1 MKATPALMLP
11 RSIAIVLGVLFA
23 TAMIASLN
31 GCQRGAAQAPR
42 APARSPASSARDFG
56 PHISPT
62 TCALCAET
70 NPLFVVDKDGN
81 ASGAVRLRNR
91 GKEAVTLQLTLSDFS
106 ALADDGRT
114 DLLNAVST
122 LSAVDT
128 AAKPIL
134 EGTAQLQPDRWIEVK
149 ISAAN
154 LWQAGLSTAALMNG
168 TEKLIDL
175 RALRYNVPFNIKVQG
190 ATPERADVSF
200 SKSQEGAV
208 TLRNDDPMTYRFRWK
223 VEIDGRAIENVDVVR
238 PYKSI
243 RLPITLP
250 PESFPWLATGTL
262 RPDVREG
269 LLTLEYEPDT
279 GLRNYPLPVKRYPI
293 TARLSYW
300 GETAQTIWNS
310 AWILTLLLLGIGASL
325 LVNFAL
331 PLQKQRVLIKKRLAD
346 LEGRLA
352 GLDEVIDPIDGRLL
366 NQMRVEKKRL
376 REELSILQPIFPQSA
391 DDLPRLDERI
401 TALGRRIDLVSKVGE
416 LLLRLERQAGDFS
429 MAEGQQVRMRCRE
442 ILETAA
448 KMSPSQDELQEA
460 DRQLTSTTDAVNK
473 PNAPLAPTLIKELQ
487 TRAKTL
493 IVDARSVMAL
503 PQSMSFAE
511 LLRTLENQFPPQPQE
526 GAPDHQPTRR
536 DFIRQEEAVRKTALV
551 VDFVRLVDQ
560 FDNAGIR
567 DRRLAQQERLLRALD
582 PGPDASL
589 QKACEIVEQTREN
602 VYVEDVVGEI
612 ENAAISIEVDP
623 PRPLPYQLTDFSL
636 RFARAG
642 VDRAVARKEIVY
654 EWSVNGE
661 KLPAEDWSV
670 TWFFQDKW
678 RWLKTI
684 QRTLTFWNRT
694 TQAHYQVRVN
704 LKKPGME
711 SSLRQL
717 EQDVTL
723 ERTRSSVEAQT
734 WLSLGTLG
742 VTILAVVLGLASGAE
757 EKLRSVELLPGAI
770 AVFLLGFGADTL
782 KTLITRISR

>member
-310 AWILTLLLLGIGASL
+310 AWILTLLLG
-325 LVNFAL
+325 
-331 PLQKQRVLIKKRLAD
+331 
-346 LEGRLA
+346 
-352 GLDEVIDPIDGRLL
+352 
-366 NQMRVEKKRL
+366 
-376 REELSILQPIFPQSA
+376 
-391 DDLPRLDERI
+391 
-401 TALGRRIDLVSKVGE
+401 
-416 LLLRLERQAGDFS
+416 
-429 MAEGQQVRMRCRE
+429 
-442 ILETAA
+442 
-448 KMSPSQDELQEA
+448 
-460 DRQLTSTTDAVNK
+460 
-473 PNAPLAPTLIKELQ
+473 
-487 TRAKTL
+487 
-493 IVDARSVMAL
+493 
-503 PQSMSFAE
+503 
-511 LLRTLENQFPPQPQE
+511 
-526 GAPDHQPTRR
+526 
-536 DFIRQEEAVRKTALV
+536 
-551 VDFVRLVDQ
+551 
-560 FDNAGIR
+560 AGIR

-612 ENAAISIEVDP
+612 ENAAISIDVDP

>member
-1 MKATPALMLP
+1 
-11 RSIAIVLGVLFA
+11 
-23 TAMIASLN
+23 
-31 GCQRGAAQAPR
+31 
-42 APARSPASSARDFG
+42 
-56 PHISPT
+56 
-62 TCALCAET
+62 
-70 NPLFVVDKDGN
+70 
-81 ASGAVRLRNR
+81 
-91 GKEAVTLQLTLSDFS
+91 
-106 ALADDGRT
+106 
-114 DLLNAVST
+114 
-122 LSAVDT
+122 
-128 AAKPIL
+128 
-134 EGTAQLQPDRWIEVK
+134 
-149 ISAAN
+149 
-154 LWQAGLSTAALMNG
+154 
-168 TEKLIDL
+168 
-175 RALRYNVPFNIKVQG
+175 
-190 ATPERADVSF
+190 
-200 SKSQEGAV
+200 
-208 TLRNDDPMTYRFRWK
+208 
-223 VEIDGRAIENVDVVR
+223 
-238 PYKSI
+238 
-243 RLPITLP
+243 
-250 PESFPWLATGTL
+250 
-262 RPDVREG
+262 
-269 LLTLEYEPDT
+269 
-279 GLRNYPLPVKRYPI
+279 
-293 TARLSYW
+293 
-300 GETAQTIWNS
+300 
-310 AWILTLLLLGIGASL
+310 
-325 LVNFAL
+325 
-331 PLQKQRVLIKKRLAD
+331 
-346 LEGRLA
+346 
-352 GLDEVIDPIDGRLL
+352 
-366 NQMRVEKKRL
+366 
-376 REELSILQPIFPQSA
+376 
-391 DDLPRLDERI
+391 
-401 TALGRRIDLVSKVGE
+401 
-416 LLLRLERQAGDFS
+416 
-429 MAEGQQVRMRCRE
+429 MAEGKQVRMRCRE

-473 PNAPLAPTLIKELQ
+473 PNTPLALTLVKELQ

-526 GAPDHQPTRR
+526 GAPDYQPTRR

-602 VYVEDVVGEI
+602 MYVEDVVGEI
-612 ENAAISIEVDP
+612 ENAAISIDVDP
-623 PRPLPYQLTDFSL
+623 PRPLPYQLADFSL
-636 RFARAG
+636 RVARAG